1 MYSFTRWPAEPQRL
15 NRYRRY
21 EQLYRGEHHKA
32 FAERVNMKLYKMAR
46 KGMGFLELDYPRT
59 IVDIPAD
66 LLVGASPVIS
76 YRKAHLNDALKRVMD
91 RSRFD
96 SILREAVQD
105 AGFRGDALFVVRQSV
120 RGVVVEPKPA
130 YTYFPEIDCDNC
142 REALTEQ
149 LAWMREYNG
158 EKILRVD
165 RYLPGAIAREAYRLI
180 GNEVG
185 PKFTGSKLVEILQ
198 GPPIVPTGIE
208 DRNTLVHFPNVRSS
222 NSFLGISDYD
232 GGLHTLF
239 EEIDVRA
246 TQISQIL
253 DRHADPK
260 MSGPPLRLPPGANG
274 TLDFS
279 TLNYF
284 PVGSNDAS
292 PEYVTWDAQL
302 QAAFQQYKNLADEI
316 FRHSGICPM
325 LAGYVTGAR
334 YDSGRAFRMQLAPTL
349 LKVSRKALY
358 LEPAVKETLRLAVAM
373 ELGLDYE
380 DVDAPNIRW
389 RDGLPKDLAQDSQT
403 ENNRIASQTTSRL
416 DAIRRLDDCDEETA
430 LAVLDQIEAEQQRF
444 GGVKRPPEIQ
454 TSETEEPAD
463 ELEAVDESEEDA

>member
-1 MYSFTRWPAEPQRL
+1 MYEFTKWPAEPKRL
-15 NRYRRY
+15 DRYRRW

-32 FAERVNMKLYKMAR
+32 FAQRLNRKLYKMSR
-46 KGMGFLELDYPRT
+46 DGMTFLELDYPRT

-76 YRKAHLNDALKRVMD
+76 YRDAKLNEALKRVTE

-96 SILREAVQD
+96 AILREAVQD
-105 AGFRGDALFVVRQSV
+105 AGFRGDAIFVVRQST

-130 YTYFPEIDCDNC
+130 YCYFPELDSDNC
-142 REALTEQ
+142 REAKTEQ
-149 LAWMREYNG
+149 LAWAREFEG
-158 EKILRVD
+158 SKILRVD
-165 RYLPGAIAREAYRLI
+165 RYLPGFIAREAYRLI

-185 PKFTGSKLVEILQ
+185 PKYTGAKLIGILG
-198 GPPIVPTGIE
+198 GPAIVPTNIE

-222 NSFLGISDYD
+222 NGWFGISDYD

-260 MSGPPLRLPPGANG
+260 MAGPAMRLPPGQQG

-284 PVGSNDAS
+284 VVGQNDAT
-292 PEYVTWDAQL
+292 PHYVTWDAQL
-302 QAAFQQYKNLADEI
+302 QAAFQHYKNLADEI
-316 FRHSGICPM
+316 FRHAAICPM

-373 ELGLDYE
+373 EMGLDYE

-403 ENNRIASQTTSRL
+403 ENNRIASMTTSRL

-430 LAVLDQIEAEQQRF
+430 LAVLDQIEREQQRF
-444 GGVKRPPEIQ
+444 GGVSRPPEIT
-454 TSETEEPAD
+454 TSEADPSDEPGDA
-463 ELEAVDESEEDA
+463 DESEDDA